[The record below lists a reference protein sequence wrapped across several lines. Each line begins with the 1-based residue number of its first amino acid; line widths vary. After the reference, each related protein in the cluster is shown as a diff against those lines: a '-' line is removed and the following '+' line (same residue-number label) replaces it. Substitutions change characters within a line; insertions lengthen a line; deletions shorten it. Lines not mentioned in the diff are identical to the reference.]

1 MKKVIVGTARSGTT
15 CAYDKLLRNKGYI
28 DIDTIQYQYSEKHK
42 APGIYQGA
50 IAPGEWLHPWYYT
63 QEQIYDNIL
72 FLQEEKTYGREYSLK
87 LLIPQLLSY
96 KNWFY
101 NFYTPDEVYIIRR
114 RDIWKHYKSVIYQMS
129 VNWFN
134 STSYVYIP
142 LQFEPLIYTDYVWAT
157 KWFFRFHKDI
167 YNFDYGHV
175 LYYEDHDWGN
185 KTLVISEHV
194 DYEKHFINFEEIKN
208 YFNAQY
214 SMYKQT
220 V

>member
-1 MKKVIVGTARSGTT
+1 
-15 CAYDKLLRNKGYI
+15 
-28 DIDTIQYQYSEKHK
+28 
-42 APGIYQGA
+42 
-50 IAPGEWLHPWYYT
+50 
-63 QEQIYDNIL
+63 
-72 FLQEEKTYGREYSLK
+72 
-87 LLIPQLLSY
+87 
-96 KNWFY
+96 
-101 NFYTPDEVYIIRR
+101 
-114 RDIWKHYKSVIYQMS
+114 MS